1 MSTVIPSATTSSE
14 ESSANYSAPKKK
26 LRSVY
31 ESVLTALH
39 EDKRVIL
46 ITGDARKGKTALI
59 HTVSKYIAEKN
70 RIITISGKDLPSP
83 NKRKGN
89 SSNSDLYNMKD
100 FFLKSTDLGDRL
112 VVFLDDA
119 HCLPINFLSELIEH
133 AKGSSASGHCLQLI
147 MSGPLAFKDQLMSIK
162 QIDPEDLVHYPINT
176 LSEQAVH
183 SYAQT
188 KTYKIASNIKQLEFK
203 PESLRTLA
211 DFIQSNQQVLDVILE
226 WCAALTKKDRLTS
239 VSTHTINRAVSFAQQ
254 YAKDKNLGLDN
265 AYPPS
270 HEVYKYINN
279 AQSTQ
284 ESATNTSIESDKKP
298 IKIKVNKPFIKPSNK
313 ASTQT
318 TITSKVEQ
326 DKEPIQAQPIDEDV
340 LQSLHEIEKEIMPL
354 QWTSSSKQEAIH
366 KKSFPVMAVFM
377 SLLILGFIIYIAFR
391 IGSDPKIEPTVEA
404 PLKEQI
410 ALNAPKQ
417 AEKDKNVDIVTK
429 PHIGIVASD
438 TNKDFA
444 DSDAKKNPTVEAP
457 LKEQIALNAPKQ
469 AEKDKNVDIVTKP
482 HIGIVASD
490 TNKDFADSDAKKNPT
505 VTSQQNI
512 NKNEQAENKIADEEL
527 DKELD
532 EKLLQ
537 NKQEHEKELKIQ
549 DNKEEKSFATAEINK
564 LLVLADHQ
572 FENKQLSTPSGDN
585 ALETYKKILAKY
597 PNNKAAANGIKKIHD
612 KYMSWANYYLKQ
624 NHAKRAKQFYIKAL
638 HIDPVDTVAI
648 SNLQAIAQQEAIA
661 TTKLA
666 NEPNTV
672 VLQDSDR
679 PASIQKLLTTA
690 QQNMQQIEIDIGT
703 NTRTYSN
710 YQEAQIAYQDALRAE
725 PQSLQ
730 AKQGLSLLKSYYAD
744 WAELQV
750 QSKNYNIALFL
761 YGQALQ
767 IEPGNLQIAQRIEQI
782 LALKKAL

>member
-112 VVFLDDA
+112 VVSLDDA

-444 DSDAKKNPTVEAP
+444 DSDAKKNPTV
-457 LKEQIALNAPKQ
+457 
-469 AEKDKNVDIVTKP
+469 
-482 HIGIVASD
+482 
-490 TNKDFADSDAKKNPT
+490 
-505 VTSQQNI
+505 TSQQNI

-703 NTRTYSN
+703 NTRNYSN

-744 WAELQV
+744 WAELQI